1 MNEGGN
7 MKKWFIVSGI
17 TFAVFFTEALI
28 HYNYGIHETLNQPF
42 KLSNFKFPKGKALT
56 NICGIVV
63 IASALSSS
71 LITYAETKL
80 S

>member
-1 MNEGGN
+1 MNEGEK
-7 MKKWFIVSGI
+7 MKNWFIVSGI
-17 TFAVFFTEALI
+17 TFVVFFTEALI

-42 KLSNFKFPKGKALT
+42 KLSNFKFPKGKSLT

-71 LITYAETKL
+71 LITYAENKL